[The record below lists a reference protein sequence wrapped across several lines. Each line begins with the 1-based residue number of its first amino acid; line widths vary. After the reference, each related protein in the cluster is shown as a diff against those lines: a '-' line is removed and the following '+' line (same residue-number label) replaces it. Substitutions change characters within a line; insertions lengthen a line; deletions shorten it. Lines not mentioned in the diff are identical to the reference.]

1 MFTFEAFFSRD
12 KMKTSNAYQQIVKWQ
27 KARNICLGD
36 QVRFFH
42 KGRRKSGYL
51 TGFDMEHSPLRLIV
65 RYVNKLGF
73 MQVVTVEPDAVITKM
88 ESLQVV

>member
-1 MFTFEAFFSRD
+1 
-12 KMKTSNAYQQIVKWQ
+12 MKTSNSYQQIVKWQ

-36 QVRFFH
+36 QVSFVY

-51 TGFDMEHSPLRLIV
+51 TGFDTEHSPLRLIV

-73 MQVVTVEPDAVITKM
+73 MQVVTVEPDAVITKI